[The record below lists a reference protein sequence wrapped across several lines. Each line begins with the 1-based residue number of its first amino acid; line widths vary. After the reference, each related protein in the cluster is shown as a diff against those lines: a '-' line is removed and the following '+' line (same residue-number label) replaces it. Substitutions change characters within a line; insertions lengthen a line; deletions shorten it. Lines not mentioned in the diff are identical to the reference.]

1 MEDIYK
7 MIKLILNVL
16 TLILGT
22 ALIIGFFYILFWTS
36 CAIVD
41 HCYYNNVGVF

>member
-1 MEDIYK
+1 

-22 ALIIGFFYILFWTS
+22 ALTLATFYILFWGG
-36 CAIVD
+36 CLMID
-41 HCYYNNVGVF
+41 HCYYNNFTGAF

>member
-1 MEDIYK
+1 

-22 ALIIGFFYILFWTS
+22 ALTIGFFYILFWGG
-36 CAIVD
+36 CLMID
-41 HCYYNNVGVF
+41 HCYYNNFTGAF

>member
-1 MEDIYK
+1 

-22 ALIIGFFYILFWTS
+22 ALTIGFFYILFWTS

-41 HCYYNNVGVF
+41 NCYYNQFIGAF